1 MIEGVSDYA
10 IFMLDENG
18 HVASWNRGAER
29 IKGYQSNEIV
39 GKHFSV
45 FYPPEDVRNGKPER
59 LLTTA
64 AATGQVSDE
73 GWRVRKDGTRF
84 RANVVITAVRDHD
97 GNLRGFSKITRD
109 VTERFEIEK
118 KLHQEQQFVKSLVE
132 CFPDLIVVL
141 NKKGEFEFVSD
152 RIKDILGVSPAEYIG
167 QPIGKRIE
175 PEDRAKLNT
184 MFRAALSGQKD
195 IEQIEIHARHVNGTI
210 KTVRVTA
217 NALYDGK
224 GNIVGMVSSGRDVTE
239 SKHLEQQL
247 ADKEKFASMGQMMA
261 GAAHELNNPL
271 TAILGVSD
279 LLRERATDEASK
291 RQVELIHQQAR
302 RAATIVQNLLAFSRP
317 VARGR
322 TTLRLDEI
330 VKEAVSIER
339 MNLEKRNIQ
348 VSLSAPDGAWTV
360 DGDRKLL
367 LQVFI
372 NIITNAEQSIS
383 ASHEQGDLKI
393 SLAREGDKFVVT
405 FADDGPGVPA
415 DIIGKIFDPFFTTK
429 RPGGGSGLGLTI
441 SLAVIKEHGGTI
453 DVESKPGGEGAVV
466 HVVLPAAVGRD
477 VFPAP
482 VVPAAESSSMPPAPE
497 AGALRDHSV
506 LIVDD
511 EEGIREIVQEG
522 LVGRGMKV
530 HCLGSAEEALAW
542 LAENGSE
549 IVVCDFNLPGMNGE
563 KLFEELRHRLGA
575 RVPQFVFMTGELVS
589 SSVTERFQQMGAR
602 VVQKP
607 FQLSALAVLLTELL
621 QHESSSAT
629 Q

>member
-1 MIEGVSDYA
+1 
-10 IFMLDENG
+10 
-18 HVASWNRGAER
+18 
-29 IKGYQSNEIV
+29 
-39 GKHFSV
+39 
-45 FYPPEDVRNGKPER
+45 
-59 LLTTA
+59 
-64 AATGQVSDE
+64 
-73 GWRVRKDGTRF
+73 
-84 RANVVITAVRDHD
+84 
-97 GNLRGFSKITRD
+97 
-109 VTERFEIEK
+109 
-118 KLHQEQQFVKSLVE
+118 
-132 CFPDLIVVL
+132 
-141 NKKGEFEFVSD
+141 
-152 RIKDILGVSPAEYIG
+152 
-167 QPIGKRIE
+167 
-175 PEDRAKLNT
+175 
-184 MFRAALSGQKD
+184 
-195 IEQIEIHARHVNGTI
+195 
-210 KTVRVTA
+210 
-217 NALYDGK
+217 
-224 GNIVGMVSSGRDVTE
+224 
-239 SKHLEQQL
+239 
-247 ADKEKFASMGQMMA
+247 MGQMMA

-322 TTLRLDEI
+322 TTLKLDEI

-339 MNLEKRNIQ
+339 INLEKRNIQ
-348 VSLSAPDGAWTV
+348 VSVSAPDGAWTV

-367 LQVFI
+367 LQVFL

-383 ASHEQGDLKI
+383 AAHEQGDLKI
-393 SLAREGDKFVVT
+393 SLAREGDKFGVT

-453 DVESKPGGEGAVV
+453 DVESKPGEGAVV
-466 HVVLPAAVGRD
+466 RVVLPAAAGREAL
-477 VFPAP
+477 PAP
-482 VVPAAESSSMPPAPE
+482 VVPAAASRSITPGPE

-511 EEGIREIVQEG
+511 EEGIREILQEG

-530 HCLGSAEEALAW
+530 HCLGSAEEALLW
-542 LAENGSE
+542 LAGNGAE

-563 KLFEELRHRLGA
+563 TLFEELRHRLGA
-575 RVPQFVFMTGELVS
+575 RLPQFVFMTGELVS
-589 SSVTERFQQMGAR
+589 TSVSERFQQMGAR

-607 FQLSALAVLLTELL
+607 FQLSVLAALLTELL

-629 Q
+629 S

>member
-1 MIEGVSDYA
+1 
-10 IFMLDENG
+10 
-18 HVASWNRGAER
+18 
-29 IKGYQSNEIV
+29 
-39 GKHFSV
+39 
-45 FYPPEDVRNGKPER
+45 
-59 LLTTA
+59 
-64 AATGQVSDE
+64 
-73 GWRVRKDGTRF
+73 
-84 RANVVITAVRDHD
+84 
-97 GNLRGFSKITRD
+97 
-109 VTERFEIEK
+109 
-118 KLHQEQQFVKSLVE
+118 
-132 CFPDLIVVL
+132 
-141 NKKGEFEFVSD
+141 
-152 RIKDILGVSPAEYIG
+152 
-167 QPIGKRIE
+167 
-175 PEDRAKLNT
+175 
-184 MFRAALSGQKD
+184 
-195 IEQIEIHARHVNGTI
+195 
-210 KTVRVTA
+210 
-217 NALYDGK
+217 
-224 GNIVGMVSSGRDVTE
+224 
-239 SKHLEQQL
+239 
-247 ADKEKFASMGQMMA
+247 MGQMMA

-279 LLRERATDEASK
+279 LLRERATDDASR
-291 RQVELIHQQAR
+291 RQIDLIHQQAR

-367 LQVFI
+367 LQVFL

-383 ASHEQGDLKI
+383 AAQHEQGELRI
-393 SLAREGDKFVVT
+393 SLTREGDKFAVA

-453 DVESKPGGEGAVV
+453 DVESKPGEGAVV
-466 HVVLPAAVGRD
+466 HVVLPAAAGRD
-477 VFPAP
+477 AFQAP
-482 VVPAAESSSMPPAPE
+482 VVPAVAGESMPPAPE

-511 EEGIREIVQEG
+511 EEGIREIVREG

-542 LAENGSE
+542 LAREAAE

-575 RVPQFVFMTGELVS
+575 TLPQFVFMTGELVS
-589 SSVTERFQQMGAR
+589 SSVTERFQKIGAR

-621 QHESSSAT
+621 QPESSSAT
-629 Q
+629 